1 MFWDGLLSFYEMSFQ
16 ETPKKV
22 EEEFKTRFTNRN
34 QVSYIQ
40 EQILSGLFTSDDITK
55 DASPFKKVPP
65 SFLPKIGQ
73 GVPLVISPDT
83 I

>member
-34 QVSYIQ
+34 QVKHYFVSL
-40 EQILSGLFTSDDITK
+40 E
-55 DASPFKKVPP
+55 
-65 SFLPKIGQ
+65 
-73 GVPLVISPDT
+73 
-83 I
+83 